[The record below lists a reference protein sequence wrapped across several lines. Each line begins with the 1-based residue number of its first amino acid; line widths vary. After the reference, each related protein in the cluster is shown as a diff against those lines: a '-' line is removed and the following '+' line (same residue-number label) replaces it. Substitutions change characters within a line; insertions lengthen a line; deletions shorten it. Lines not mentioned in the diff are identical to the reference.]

1 MKDYSL
7 IFKKYMIKM
16 NCKIF
21 LHKWEYYKEDVPH
34 ILSSSHTF
42 MVSTEFRFC
51 NKCFTNQIRV
61 AHSSSDKIDWR
72 IVELSKEQLREKK
85 LKDLGI

>member
-1 MKDYSL
+1 
-7 IFKKYMIKM
+7 MIS
-16 NCKIF
+16 N
-21 LHKWEYYKEDVPH
+21 
-34 ILSSSHTF
+34 
-42 MVSTEFRFC
+42 EFRFC
-51 NKCFTNQIRV
+51 NKCFTNQVRV

>member
-1 MKDYSL
+1 
-7 IFKKYMIKM
+7 MIKPIYSEIFSLFFIHH
-16 NCKIF
+16 NSQNFQNFHASIIF
-21 LHKWEYYKEDVPH
+21 LIK
-34 ILSSSHTF
+34 IITF
-42 MVSTEFRFC
+42 MISNEFRFC
-51 NKCFTNQIRV
+51 NKCFTNQVRV